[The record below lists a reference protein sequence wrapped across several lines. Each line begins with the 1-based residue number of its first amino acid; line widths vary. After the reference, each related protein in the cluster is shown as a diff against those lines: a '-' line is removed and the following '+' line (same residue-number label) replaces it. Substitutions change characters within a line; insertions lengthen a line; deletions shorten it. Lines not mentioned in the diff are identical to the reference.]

1 MCSKSRWLAIAWVTA
16 TAGNA
21 QAGNMAIYCEL
32 ALLLRAHET
41 LVHCGEQIDP
51 ASESRYD
58 KLVGDY
64 RSFIAANP
72 APKKQYDGDVG
83 EIQKQLRKND
93 RNLVCTGCDY
103 TLWHRT
109 FVHAVSDVGMA
120 EVGEQLSRPR
130 DPSEGDCF

>member
-1 MCSKSRWLAIAWVTA
+1 MRSKSRWIAIAWLIA
-16 TAGNA
+16 AAGNA

-51 ASESRYD
+51 ESESRYS
-58 KLVGDY
+58 KLVGDF

-72 APKKQYDGDVG
+72 AAKKQYDGDVG
-83 EIQKQLRKND
+83 EIQKKLRQND
-93 RNLVCTGCDY
+93 RNLVCTRRDY
-103 TLWHRT
+103 KQWHRT

-120 EVGEQLSRPR
+120 EVGEQLSRLR
-130 DPSEGDCF
+130 DLSEGDCF